1 MPFLRCK
8 QHNYK
13 QSTAHSLRACLD
25 TSQGGQTILSFCRP
39 LKRVSLAVFRS
50 GLKHA
55 RMNQPVDKGS
65 MTLEAAF
72 ALPFFLFAVIN
83 ILFAVNI
90 IGTQSRINAAL
101 HQVGNKMAFSG
112 YVYEHTVGGAIPDS
126 VAGVALTSLY
136 ARGQIL
142 EYTGREY
149 LEQSC
154 VVDGAGGIS
163 LAGSS
168 VMGAG
173 NIIDLQ
179 VSYQV
184 KPFAALMGFRGFTM
198 RQRYYGKAWTGYDVT
213 QYVSDIQQEDPMV
226 YVTRTGTVY
235 HLDRNCTYL
244 NPSVEVVSVSDLAD
258 RRNQSGGKYH
268 PCELC
273 DGDRA
278 QGQVYITS
286 QGSSYH
292 SRIQCSGLKR
302 TIYTVPL
309 SGVEGRGACSKC
321 G

>member
-1 MPFLRCK
+1 MPFLRSK
-8 QHNYK
+8 QHNLL
-13 QSTAHSLRACLD
+13 QSTAHSLRAYLD
-25 TSQGGQTILSFCRP
+25 TSQGGQTILSFCGL
-39 LKRVSLAVFRS
+39 LKRASLVIFRRKS
-50 GLKHA
+50 MKEGHLTGG
-55 RMNQPVDKGS
+55 RKGS

-72 ALPFFLFAVIN
+72 VLPFFLFAVIN
-83 ILFAVNI
+83 VLFAVNI

-101 HQVGNKMAFSG
+101 HQVGNRMAFAG
-112 YVYEHTVGGAIPDS
+112 YVYERTAGSVLPDS
-126 VAGVALTSLY
+126 LAGVALTNLY

-168 VMGAG
+168 VMGEG
-173 NIIDLQ
+173 DLIDLQ
-179 VSYQV
+179 VSYRV
-184 KPFAALMGFRGFTM
+184 KPFSSLMGFQGFTM

-213 QYVSDIQQEDPMV
+213 RYVSDSQEEDPMV
-226 YVTRTGTVY
+226 YITKTGIVY

-244 NPSVEVVSVSDLAD
+244 NPSVKAVSVSEVVDL
-258 RRNQSGGKYH
+258 RNQSGSKYH
-268 PCELC
+268 PCEIC
-273 DGDRA
+273 DGNKAR
-278 QGQVYITS
+278 GQVYITS

-309 SGVEGRGACSKC
+309 SQVEGRGACSKC